1 MQNDGQ
7 LLRDGDRVDA
17 PLPAP
22 RSSSS
27 RRLSSGSGAP
37 SPPRRACCTHH
48 PIACPGNGAG
58 DVLFTRLMFRRR
70 EPEIRPTIFD
80 ERKRP
85 GLSTADLKVSAVS
98 TPTPG
103 AVMSRR
109 QVASS
114 GLARTVIL
122 GTAARPGQWAWPAHY
137 GICRGSPRK
146 ARGRGPHDPGRPS
159 APRRGSCAAA

>member
-7 LLRDGDRVDA
+7 LPRNGDRVDA

-22 RSSSS
+22 SSSSS
-27 RRLSSGSGAP
+27 RRLLSGSGAP
-37 SPPRRACCTHH
+37 SPPRRACRTHH

-98 TPTPG
+98 TPTP
-103 AVMSRR
+103 
-109 QVASS
+109 
-114 GLARTVIL
+114 
-122 GTAARPGQWAWPAHY
+122 
-137 GICRGSPRK
+137 
-146 ARGRGPHDPGRPS
+146 
-159 APRRGSCAAA
+159 RRGHEQAAGRIFWPRSHCHPGNSRPTSPVGVACPLRHLSRIAAEGSGPRPARSRSTISATS